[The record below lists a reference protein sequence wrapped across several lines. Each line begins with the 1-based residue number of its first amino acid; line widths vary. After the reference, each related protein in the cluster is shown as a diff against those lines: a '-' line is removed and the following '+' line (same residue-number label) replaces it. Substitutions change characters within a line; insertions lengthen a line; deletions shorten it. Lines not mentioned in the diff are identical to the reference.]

1 MTDTPSPSSLARP
14 LLDRFLRLYPFQPAT
29 AFFRSVEVA
38 WVISEG
44 LPEGRGLDLGCGDG
58 KLTGVLFEHLGGRPL
73 VGIDP
78 DPTETELARES
89 GLYEEVHTVPGDSVP
104 ADDNEFDFALSN
116 STLEH
121 IPDLGPV
128 LEETAR
134 VLKPGGRFMFTVP
147 SESFHDCLRG
157 PLGSGDRARY
167 LRELDERNAHLRYWS
182 PDRWREELAERGLT
196 VSTTRR
202 YLTREE
208 MRRWESLHRATSG
221 VLSRVFGNRRRPIEI
236 QSTLGVRSQ
245 RRPLPGAVAAPLG
258 RALAAGLDLG
268 RPPGTGEPSGCV
280 LVVARK
286 DGAGPG
292 SA

>member
-1 MTDTPSPSSLARP
+1 MTESRSPSSLARP

-38 WVISEG
+38 YLISQG
-44 LPEGRGLDLGCGDG
+44 LPEGRGLDVGCGDG
-58 KLTGVLFEHLGGRPL
+58 KLTGVLFEYLGRRAL

-104 ADDNEFDFALSN
+104 AGEDAFDFALSN

-134 VLKPGGRFMFTVP
+134 VLKPGGSFVFTVP

-157 PLGSGDRARY
+157 PLGSRDKARY

-182 PDRWREELAERGLT
+182 PDRWRKELAERGLT
-196 VSTTRR
+196 ATTTIR
-202 YLTREE
+202 YLTRDE
-208 MRRWESLHRATSG
+208 MRRWESLHRVTSG
-221 VLSRVFGNRRRPIEI
+221 AMSRVFRKRRRPIEI
-236 QSTLGVRSQ
+236 QSALGVRSQ
-245 RRPLPGAVAAPLG
+245 RRPLPGVLAAPLG
-258 RALAAGLDLG
+258 WALGAGLDMG
-268 RPPGTGEPSGCV
+268 RPPRPGEPSGCV

-286 DGAGPG
+286 DGA
-292 SA
+292 AAEAA